1 MKYGD
6 FKIQHITAKQVEN
19 QVQEHLLRL
28 LDHIPILKNVDV
40 FSSSN
45 TNYDIEAKAA
55 TESGEQFV
63 FLCEVKTSG
72 EPKYIRNAIKQ
83 LLEHHASFKNM
94 DGLNNPY
101 LMVAAPY
108 ISQQSSKI
116 CQEHNVGYIDLS
128 GNCLI
133 MHKGL
138 YIRVEGKPNKYKDGR
153 KSRSI
158 FERKAVKSSVILRTI
173 LSDIHKQWRVQDL
186 AEATS
191 SSLGQVSNVK
201 KFLEDKEY
209 IMNGE
214 HGFYV
219 SKPKD
224 LLYDWAKVYHMKP
237 NTVIECYSID
247 SIPQLEGKLNKMREV
262 KGIDYALTGFAG
274 GVRYSPVVR
283 YNKVHVYIP
292 SQDLQESIEY
302 LGLKEVDSGSN
313 ISIIVPYDP
322 CVLLDTRELLA
333 TQIASPVQICLELL
347 GLKGRGEEAAIGI
360 LEGEVMK

>member
-1 MKYGD
+1 MKYGN
-6 FKIQHITAKQVEN
+6 FKLQHITAKQVEN
-19 QVQEHLLRL
+19 QVQEQLLRL
-28 LDHIPILKNVDV
+28 LDNIPILKDVDV

-45 TNYDIEAKAA
+45 KNYDIEAKAV
-55 TESGEQFV
+55 TESGDRII

-72 EPKYIRNAIKQ
+72 EPKYIRSAIKQ
-83 LLEHHASFKNM
+83 LLEYSVIFK
-94 DGLNNPY
+94 DKDLINPY
-101 LMVAAPY
+101 FMVAAPY

-116 CQEHNVGYIDLS
+116 CEEHNVGYIDLS

-133 MHKGL
+133 MYNGL
-138 YIRVEGKPNKYKDGR
+138 YIRVEGKPNIYKDER

-158 FERKAVKSSVILRTI
+158 FERKAVKSSIILRTI
-173 LSDIHKQWRVQDL
+173 LTDIHKQWRVQDL

-201 KFLEDKEY
+201 KFLENKEY

-214 HGFYV
+214 QGFYV

-247 SIPQLEGKLNKMREV
+247 PIPQIEGKLMRMREV
-262 KGIDYALTGFAG
+262 KGVDYALTGFSG
-274 GVRYSPVVR
+274 GVRYSPIVR

-292 SQDLQESIEY
+292 LQDLQESIDY
-302 LGLKEVDSGSN
+302 LGLKEVESGSN
-313 ISIIVPYDP
+313 VSIIVPYDP

-333 TQIASPVQICLELL
+333 ARIASPVQICLELL

-360 LEGEVMK
+360 LDGEIMK